1 MGNSNNYKDSSN
13 DNTNENETE
22 SNEADAENNSPMAA
36 TSLKTQAFEN
46 SISKD
51 NFYPQVKSVSKSID
65 TSFDL
70 TNASDDDKNTSVDT
84 NENINQTGNV
94 QNYGILGL
102 LVILLI
108 SIVLIL

>member
-1 MGNSNNYKDSSN
+1 MPNRNKARPK
-13 DNTNENETE
+13 

-36 TSLKTQAFEN
+36 TSHKTQAFEN

-65 TSFDL
+65 TSSDL
-70 TNASDDDKNTSVDT
+70 TNASDDKNTSVDT
-84 NENINQTGNV
+84 NENINQTGSV